1 MSPGEW
7 IGLSGKSLL
16 CNISSTFDSWND
28 EGKSTKTLDPPSLIS
43 KRGRRPCFVASV
55 VTKGLTIPRLC
66 PLLPVTMGLMMPL
79 LCPSM
84 PVGVNLGVCVDAVV
98 TGVVD
103 KPFITRTFS
112 TNSFLSYIVS
122 AVSSGMSMK
131 SITGSGGGVDGQT
144 WGLQSSL
151 FSGLLVSSH
160 VLDFGHVTFLKRIP
174 NPQLLEH

>member
-28 EGKSTKTLDPPSLIS
+28 EGISTKTSDPPSLIS

-55 VTKGLTIPRLC
+55 VTKGLMI
-66 PLLPVTMGLMMPL
+66 PL
-79 LCPSM
+79 LCPSL
-84 PVGVNLGVCVDAVV
+84 PVGVNLAVCVDAVV

-112 TNSFLSYIVS
+112 TNSFLS
-122 AVSSGMSMK
+122 
-131 SITGSGGGVDGQT
+131 
-144 WGLQSSL
+144 
-151 FSGLLVSSH
+151 
-160 VLDFGHVTFLKRIP
+160 
-174 NPQLLEH
+174 

>member
-16 CNISSTFDSWND
+16 CNISSTFDSWNN

-43 KRGRRPCFVASV
+43 KRGRRSCFVASV
-55 VTKGLTIPRLC
+55 VTKGLT
-66 PLLPVTMGLMMPL
+66 VPL
-79 LCPSM
+79 LCPSL
-84 PVGVNLGVCVDAVV
+84 PVGVNLAVCVDAVV

>member
-1 MSPGEW
+1 MSPREW

-28 EGKSTKTLDPPSLIS
+28 EGKSTKTSDPPSLIS
-43 KRGRRPCFVASV
+43 KRGKRPCFVASV
-55 VTKGLTIPRLC
+55 VTKGLTI
-66 PLLPVTMGLMMPL
+66 PL

-98 TGVVD
+98 TGVLVD